1 MIDAAREYFS
11 NSIVR
16 AFPGA
21 RVSVKEGAVA
31 DATAFCFSWW
41 MPDKSRDSL
50 EVAVLL
56 HAAAM
61 NLFINATAEVR
72 GRISERFERIIRSR
86 LADGGYDPED
96 QSLESFKV
104 HIYGPDLD

>member
-21 RVSVKEGAVA
+21 RISVKEGAVA

-41 MPDKSRDSL
+41 MPDKNCDSL

-56 HAAAM
+56 YTAAM
-61 NLFINATAEVR
+61 NHFINATAVVR
-72 GRISERFERIIRSR
+72 GRMAERFEGIIRTR

-104 HIYGPDLD
+104 HIYDLE